1 MCDQDELWEIMTERC
16 VEIGIPS
23 KLCFDFG
30 KYGIGDQSSFKNY
43 DRKICRKDMPS
54 NLWFDFGIIIWRPT
68 WGQPNSASL
77 ILILNRV
84 SVKILEGAE

>member
-1 MCDQDELWEIMTERC
+1 MCDQDELWENMTERC
-16 VEIGIPS
+16 VEIDITS

-54 NLWFDFGIIIWRPT
+54 NLWFEFGTIIWRPT
-68 WGQPNSASL
+68 WNSQIKQPL
-77 ILILNRV
+77 FLILNMV
-84 SVKILEGAE
+84 SVKIVEEA